1 VAHPKHRKMAGGG
14 LQEERD
20 RGSAMANRSLDG
32 GPGNRRAHPL
42 SDAAG
47 QSVGIAALWEDGQ
60 NVGQRPGLWHHGAP
74 VKTQT
79 WSGTG
84 GAIAD
89 WPPGPPSDA
98 AGRSAEISV
107 LFLVPYRGRLKWPH
121 LHCRANAVV

>member
-1 VAHPKHRKMAGGG
+1 MAGGG

-20 RGSAMANRSLDG
+20 RGSAMANWSLDG

-84 GAIAD
+84 G
-89 WPPGPPSDA
+89 
-98 AGRSAEISV
+98 
-107 LFLVPYRGRLKWPH
+107 GRLSTGPQARRRMRPDDQPKYRCSFLFPIE
-121 LHCRANAVV
+121 AD